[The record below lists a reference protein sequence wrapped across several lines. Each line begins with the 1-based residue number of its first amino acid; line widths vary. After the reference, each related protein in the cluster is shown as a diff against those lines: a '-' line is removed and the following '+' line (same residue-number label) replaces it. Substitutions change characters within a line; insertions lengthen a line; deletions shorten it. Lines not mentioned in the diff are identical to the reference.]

1 MRKKKKTGGTIYES
15 DADICQPQADRIP
28 YQGSKG
34 AESYFAGTAC
44 GNDRPFRLHI
54 SHIENA
60 KRKASLESVIRIVNV
75 LGITVDEL
83 LAGVQMNNPAA
94 YQTDIDMLMEDCS
107 ENEKRFIYE
116 LIKAS
121 LETMHKN
128 GWELASS
135 DRHR

>member
-1 MRKKKKTGGTIYES
+1 MRKEVREQNHIS
-15 DADICQPQADRIP
+15 QA
-28 YQGSKG
+28 QL
-34 AESYFAGTAC
+34 AEMTDLSVSY
-44 GNDRPFRLHI
+44 I

-60 KRKASLESVIRIVNV
+60 KRKASLESVIRIVNA

-121 LETMHKN
+121 LEAMHKN
-128 GWELASS
+128 GWELVSS

>member
-1 MRKKKKTGGTIYES
+1 MRVQDEEFKTMIY
-15 DADICQPQADRIP
+15 D
-28 YQGSKG
+28 
-34 AESYFAGTAC
+34 
-44 GNDRPFRLHI
+44 L
-54 SHIENA
+54 
-60 KRKASLESVIRIVNV
+60 
-75 LGITVDEL
+75 
-83 LAGVQMNNPAA
+83 MNGH
-94 YQTDIDMLMEDCS
+94 YDLDKFDCE